1 MKKRNRSWSIL
12 VLLVLFTASAAA
24 TVVYGRIGYR
34 FAADVSAVLLILA
47 IAEGLLDKR
56 QDALADLSP
65 WQRWYL
71 LLMAVSAI
79 LLIGVM
85 GLVPVDSIWILYRL
99 LLILLLFQMGI
110 AAYGEELAHQRLG
123 GGRWVYALFLVLV
136 LSFQFKAYRDL
147 DRFQYLEPIAQVR
160 QIPFLQA
167 EAAAS
172 VFGAMMFWMAQ
183 QILFLQKKKAEPGG
197 RVQLWRRAYRAGM
210 FVQPAMV
217 VLTFVEAA
225 MREQAIGWAIF
236 IALDACFCLW
246 LDQKAGPRA
255 QQIQS

>member
-1 MKKRNRSWSIL
+1 MKKNRSWAIL

-24 TVVYGRIGYR
+24 AMGYGRIGYR
-34 FAADVSAVLLILA
+34 FAADGSAVLLFLA

-85 GLVPVDSIWILYRL
+85 GVVPVDSIWILYRL
-99 LLILLLFQMGI
+99 LLLLLLFQMGI
-110 AAYGEELAHQRLG
+110 AAYGEALVHQRAG
-123 GGRWVYALFLVLV
+123 AGRWIYALFLLLV

-147 DRFQYLEPIAQVR
+147 DRFQYLEPIAQAR
-160 QIPFLQA
+160 QIPYLQA

-183 QILFLQKKKAEPGG
+183 QILFLQTKKAEPDG

-210 FVQPAMV
+210 FVQPVMV
-217 VLTFVEAA
+217 VLAFLEAA
-225 MREQAIGWAIF
+225 MRTKAVGWAIF
-236 IALDACFCLW
+236 IAVDACFCLW
-246 LDQKAGPRA
+246 LDQKAGPRV
-255 QQIQS
+255 QQIRQ

>member
-1 MKKRNRSWSIL
+1 MKKNRSWAIL

-24 TVVYGRIGYR
+24 AMVYGRIGYR
-34 FAADVSAVLLILA
+34 FAADGSAVLLVLA

-85 GLVPVDSIWILYRL
+85 GVVPVDSIWILYRL
-99 LLILLLFQMGI
+99 LLLLLLFQMGI
-110 AAYGEELAHQRLG
+110 AAYGEALVHQRAG
-123 GGRWVYALFLVLV
+123 AGRWIYALFLLLV
-136 LSFQFKAYRDL
+136 LS
-147 DRFQYLEPIAQVR
+147 FQYLEPIAQAR
-160 QIPFLQA
+160 QIPYLQA

-183 QILFLQKKKAEPGG
+183 QILFLQTKKAEPDG

-210 FVQPAMV
+210 FVQPVMV
-217 VLTFVEAA
+217 VLAFLEAA
-225 MREQAIGWAIF
+225 MRTKAVGWAIF
-236 IALDACFCLW
+236 IAVDACFCLW
-246 LDQKAGPRA
+246 LDQKAGPRV
-255 QQIQS
+255 QQIRQ

>member
-1 MKKRNRSWSIL
+1 M
-12 VLLVLFTASAAA
+12 
-24 TVVYGRIGYR
+24 VYGRIRYR

-47 IAEGLLDKR
+47 IVEGLLDKR

-85 GLVPVDSIWILYRL
+85 GLVPVESIWVLYRL
-99 LLILLLFQMGI
+99 ILILLLFQMGI
-110 AAYGEELAHQRLG
+110 AAYGEELSHQRTDA
-123 GGRWVYALFLVLV
+123 GRWVYALFLILV
-136 LSFQFKAYRDL
+136 LSFQCKAYGDL
-147 DRFQYLEPIAQVR
+147 DRFLYLEPVTQAR

-167 EAAAS
+167 EAASS

-183 QILFLQKKKAEPGG
+183 QILFLQKKKAEPDG

-210 FVQPAMV
+210 FVQPVMV
-217 VLTFVEAA
+217 VLTFLEAA
-225 MREQAIGWAIF
+225 MKEKAIGWAIF
-236 IALDACFCLW
+236 IALDVCFCLW
-246 LDQKAGPRA
+246 LDQKAGPRVQRI
-255 QQIQS
+255 QQ

>member
-1 MKKRNRSWSIL
+1 
-12 VLLVLFTASAAA
+12 
-24 TVVYGRIGYR
+24 
-34 FAADVSAVLLILA
+34 
-47 IAEGLLDKR
+47 
-56 QDALADLSP
+56 
-65 WQRWYL
+65 
-71 LLMAVSAI
+71 
-79 LLIGVM
+79 
-85 GLVPVDSIWILYRL
+85 
-99 LLILLLFQMGI
+99 
-110 AAYGEELAHQRLG
+110 
-123 GGRWVYALFLVLV
+123 
-136 LSFQFKAYRDL
+136 
-147 DRFQYLEPIAQVR
+147 
-160 QIPFLQA
+160 
-167 EAAAS
+167 
-172 VFGAMMFWMAQ
+172 MFWMAQ